1 MLRTPDAGMTGPG
14 CSPDPIGICILAFTI
29 FHIGNAPGCLE
40 AAPADSAVP
49 HRRHVKTVAIMQP
62 YFFPY
67 GGYYRL
73 FAAAD
78 LFVLYDC
85 VQFPRRGWVHRN
97 RLPDANGDSRW
108 LTLRLQH
115 APQQTSIGDML
126 CADDAAT
133 SLREELGRFPSAS
146 RVLRSGNR
154 IESFLFDL
162 RPRLV
167 DYLEDTLRETCGLLN
182 LPFRVIRSSSLAV
195 PSELHGQ
202 DRILEIARR
211 LGATHY
217 VNAPGGQELYDVDAF
232 RRSGVELRFLPPYEG
247 SSWSALHRLAWED
260 AADIGREIAAQV

>member
-1 MLRTPDAGMTGPG
+1 
-14 CSPDPIGICILAFTI
+14 
-29 FHIGNAPGCLE
+29 
-40 AAPADSAVP
+40 
-49 HRRHVKTVAIMQP
+49 MQP

-97 RLPDANGDSRW
+97 RLPDTNGDSRW
-108 LTLRLQH
+108 LTLRLRH

-133 SLREELGRFPSAS
+133 SLRQELGRFPAAT
-146 RVLRSGNR
+146 RLRGGGDGIDR
-154 IESFLFDL
+154 FLFDL

-167 DYLEDTLRETCGLLN
+167 DYLENTLRETCGLLK
-182 LPFRVIRSSSLAV
+182 LPFHVIRSSSLAV
-195 PSELHGQ
+195 PAELHGQ

-217 VNAPGGQELYDVDAF
+217 VNAPGGQELYDAEAF
-232 RRSGVELRFLPPYEG
+232 RKSGVELRFLPPYEG
-247 SSWSALHRLAWED
+247 STWSALHRLACED
-260 AADIGREIAAQV
+260 TADIGREIAAQL